1 MGEAYLNLAEAKLL
15 KKDVAGAGEAL
26 NQTRTVHGGL
36 APSTATTEAEAW
48 VDYIRERNCELTNE
62 GGDLYFSY
70 LRWGKYGGHANH
82 GRAPGDIIADFDR
95 PAYKIEINRD
105 RTALLI
111 GQVTLL
117 NSANRNFTVKRYL
130 LPIQQGFLD
139 TREVYGLDH
148 TQNEGW

>member
-15 KKDVAGAGEAL
+15 KKDVAGAVEAL
-26 NQTRTVHGGL
+26 TRPVRFRRL

-82 GRAPGDIIADFDR
+82 GRAPATSSPISIGR
-95 PAYKIEINRD
+95 LTRIETNRD

-130 LPIQQGFLD
+130 LPIMQGFLD